1 MKKIFLCI
9 IALMM
14 LSCSSDDENASLVN
28 TNAISFNLNGINYY
42 LTEYNVRLDSI
53 DMNQRRIE
61 ASFDNNMKTLLF
73 FVLVEETNQI
83 GEFILIENDM
93 HYSSDVNF
101 GNRETSI
108 TTHTDSKMEGTFRV
122 TMEDT
127 RNQPLFVFTNGVIN
141 IEY

>member
-9 IALMM
+9 IALAMF
-14 LSCSSDDENASLVN
+14 SCLSDDENASLVN
-28 TNAISFNLNGINYY
+28 TNAISFNLNGIDYY
-42 LTEYNVRLDSI
+42 LTDYSVTLDAT
-53 DMNQRRIE
+53 DTNQRRIE
-61 ASFDNNMKTLLF
+61 ASFDNDMKTLLF

-83 GEFILIENDM
+83 GEFILIENDT

-122 TMEDT
+122 IMEDT
-127 RNQPLFVFTNGVIN
+127 RNQPLFAFTNGVID

>member
-9 IALMM
+9 IALVM
-14 LSCSSDDENASLVN
+14 LSCLSDDENTSLVN
-28 TNAISFNLNGINYY
+28 TSAISFNLNGIDYY
-42 LTEYNVRLDSI
+42 LTEYSVTLDAT
-53 DMNQRRIE
+53 DTNQRRIE
-61 ASFDNNMKTLLF
+61 ASFDNDMKTLLF

-83 GEFILIENDM
+83 GEFILIENDTP
-93 HYSSDVNF
+93 YSSDINF

-122 TMEDT
+122 IMEDT
-127 RNQPLFVFTNGVIN
+127 RNQPLFAFTNGVIN